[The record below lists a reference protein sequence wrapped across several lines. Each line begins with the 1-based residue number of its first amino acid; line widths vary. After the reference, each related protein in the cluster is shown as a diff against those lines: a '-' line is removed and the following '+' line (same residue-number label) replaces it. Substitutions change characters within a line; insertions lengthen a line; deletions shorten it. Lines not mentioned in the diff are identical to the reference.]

1 MNGLRLTIS
10 DGPVIDNPSSNDIE
24 RALRAM
30 EVDQNEFAI
39 LERGELDYMQTAGGS
54 DNNLYALEYQES
66 SLDRHYQ
73 TDPMPLSSVIE
84 AFQQYARGE
93 DAAWKSRFGWK
104 RFEL

>member
-1 MNGLRLTIS
+1 MNRLRLTIS
-10 DGPVIDNPSSNDIE
+10 DGPVIDDPSSNDIE

-30 EVDQNEFAI
+30 EADRNEFAI

-54 DNNLYALEYQES
+54 GDNLYDLEYQEG

-73 TDPMPLSSVIE
+73 TDPVPLSSVIE

-93 DAAWKSRFGWK
+93 DAAWKRRFGWT
-104 RFEL
+104 RLEL